1 MKKLGKILKLSGGV
15 FAFFA
20 VAGKIA
26 DHFGYVLK
34 ISGQGMP
41 PIDWGLAGFLAV
53 LGAILFAIGFFIDRK
68 PQAEPE
74 PVRLD
79 MTDLSFIEKAIK
91 KTRNRSLWVGIF
103 IGAFGAF
110 MIVLPSLDTESTTG
124 VAIGLGIFGGVCILI
139 AGVLLF
145 QYLKLRVIK
154 ESEIYKKIMLEPKT
168 ITRFQTVV
176 MQSQAGRS
184 FNSTNVTLY
193 VGQKKL
199 TTLGVSDTDLELLKQ
214 YLLKYNADI
223 FFG

>member
-1 MKKLGKILKLSGGV
+1 MKKFGKILKIAGAV
-15 FAFFA
+15 FTFFA

-34 ISGQGMP
+34 VRGQGMP
-41 PIDWGLAGFLAV
+41 PVDWAMAGILVV
-53 LGAILFAIGFFIDRK
+53 LGAILYAIGFFLDRK
-68 PQAEPE
+68 PEAESE

-103 IGAFGAF
+103 IVAFGVF
-110 MIVLPSLDTESTTG
+110 MMVLPSLDTESTPG
-124 VAIGLGIFGGVCILI
+124 VAIGVGIFGGICILI
-139 AGVLLF
+139 GGFILY
-145 QYLKLRVIK
+145 QYLKLRNVR
-154 ESEIYKKIMLEPKT
+154 ESEVYKKIMLEPQT

-176 MQSQAGRS
+176 VQSQAGKS
-184 FNSTNVTLY
+184 FNSTNVTLF
-193 VGQKKL
+193 VGTKKL

-214 YLLKYNADI
+214 YLLKHNGDI